1 MTIEQYANLADVL
14 AGIATVVAL
23 VFLTIQIRSATAQM
37 KADSRRNEVAQPYIS
52 SIVENSDV
60 ARVFLA
66 GLTNS
71 SELSA
76 EDATRFAFLMGQ
88 YVGAEAAYFDEV
100 RFGVGTAE
108 RLDQRRA
115 QLVQFLSTP
124 GGKVWWERY
133 KHSFPE
139 DFISYAESKLGD
151 SGAT

>member
-1 MTIEQYANLADVL
+1 MTIEQYASYADVL
-14 AGIATVVAL
+14 AGVATVIAL

-60 ARVFLA
+60 ARVFLT

-71 SELSA
+71 AELSP
-76 EDATRFAFLMGQ
+76 EDSTRFAFLMGQ

-100 RFGVGTAE
+100 KFGVGTAE
-108 RLDQRRA
+108 RLNQRST
-115 QLVQFLSTP
+115 QLKQFLSAP

-133 KHSFPE
+133 KHSFPGE
-139 DFISYAESKLGD
+139 FVSYTETILSGSGD
-151 SGAT
+151 T

>member
-1 MTIEQYANLADVL
+1 MTIEQYADFADVL

-71 SELSA
+71 SVLSA
-76 EDATRFAFLMGQ
+76 EDSTRFAFLMGQ
-88 YVGAEAAYFDEV
+88 YIGAEAAYFDEV
-100 RFGVGTAE
+100 RFGVGTTE
-108 RLDQRRA
+108 RLDQRKP
-115 QLVQFLSTP
+115 QLTQFLSTP
-124 GGKVWWERY
+124 GGRAWWVQY
-133 KHSFPE
+133 KHSFPGE
-139 DFISYAESKLGD
+139 FISYAENTLGD